1 MPGLPRLLNNPSTTY
16 GIATPGTDSFD
27 VSIGQE
33 PLARLTPELCDGP
46 LFEVA
51 VL

>member
-33 PLARLTPELCDGP
+33 PLARLTPELRDSA
-46 LFEVA
+46 LFKIA
-51 VL
+51 IL